1 MYANCDSM
9 SEPGSGTREPKTS
22 GAAETSTVGP
32 SECASGANVRNS
44 CTDVSFRRRCPPRV
58 IRCPSALA
66 CGRSP
71 TLRRESSGVRTTACS
86 VLRFPTE
93 TWRRR
98 PRCARAD
105 ANPAPRRLGALT
117 TRNPSRP
124 SSQEMCFACF
134 DALLSHLHG
143 DRTPPPAPA
152 YVNHLW
158 CVRALLSL
166 LPARLASR
174 PPAS

>member
-1 MYANCDSM
+1 MTQCLSL
-9 SEPGSGTREPKTS
+9 E
-22 GAAETSTVGP
+22 VGR
-32 SECASGANVRNS
+32 ASRRHPA
-44 CTDVSFRRRCPPRV
+44 RRRRRRLVLRSARRRRRAKVSAQMFHPGGGARHASLVPLRTRV
-58 IRCPSALA
+58 RQEPD
-66 CGRSP
+66 
-71 TLRRESSGVRTTACS
+71 LRRERSGVRTTACS

-93 TWRRR
+93 TRRRR

-143 DRTPPPAPA
+143 DRTHPPAPA

>member
-1 MYANCDSM
+1 MFHSAEVPATRHSVPLRTRVRQEPDSAARTLGRSHDGM
-9 SEPGSGTREPKTS
+9 FGSEVSDGDAATATEVRASGREPGAAATRR
-22 GAAETSTVGP
+22 AHNAES
-32 SECASGANVRNS
+32 
-44 CTDVSFRRRCPPRV
+44 
-58 IRCPSALA
+58 
-66 CGRSP
+66 
-71 TLRRESSGVRTTACS
+71 
-86 VLRFPTE
+86 
-93 TWRRR
+93 
-98 PRCARAD
+98 
-105 ANPAPRRLGALT
+105 
-117 TRNPSRP
+117 SRP

-143 DRTPPPAPA
+143 DRTHPPAPA